1 MITGAEISIIHFVA
15 GKIKSKLSTDELK
28 EKTEKILG
36 DQQLVNLL
44 GEFYQLDAK
53 HAKEQNEQWDQA
65 RDLIDTLKTLQKS
78 KFVLLRFMNAR
89 TAYSLAKS
97 FRTNVIEGTTAA
109 KLQAYKDDLRKRS
122 VRSMNIS
129 NVGHYGYT
137 ETAICLP
144 KKKSTEEAGRTTD
157 KPTKEAYSSNSH
169 QAPARNNEN
178 VTPRYILRSSSGI
191 AFAYPRGTP
200 ENPTISCPVGSKPT
214 IPEGCKYGSVVYYHD
229 ALMNDAELDEVNSE
243 DDDLVTVIE
252 IKDRPES
259 AQHKSQASSSHH
271 SEGSTSCETSIVNAL
286 KPMAETA
293 HLVQDILKF
302 ANNNDDDDDQFG
314 ADGYD
319 FGGLYDFEVEC

>member
-28 EKTEKILG
+28 KKTEKILG

-78 KFVLLRFMNAR
+78 NF
-89 TAYSLAKS
+89 
-97 FRTNVIEGTTAA
+97 EGTTAA

-122 VRSMNIS
+122 V
-129 NVGHYGYT
+129 
-137 ETAICLP
+137 

-157 KPTKEAYSSNSH
+157 KPTKEANSSSSH
-169 QAPARNNEN
+169 QAPAQNNEN

-229 ALMNDAELDEVNSE
+229 AHMNDADLDEVNSE

-252 IKDRPES
+252 IKDGPES

-302 ANNNDDDDDQFG
+302 ANDNDDDDQSG

>member
-28 EKTEKILG
+28 KKTEKILG

-78 KFVLLRFMNAR
+78 NFVLRFMNAR
-89 TAYSLAKS
+89 RHHCSQITGLQGRFAKAKCSKKHEHLLVITAILK
-97 FRTNVIEGTTAA
+97 
-109 KLQAYKDDLRKRS
+109 QRS
-122 VRSMNIS
+122 VFQ
-129 NVGHYGYT
+129 
-137 ETAICLP
+137 

-157 KPTKEAYSSNSH
+157 KPTKEANSSSSH
-169 QAPARNNEN
+169 QAPAQNNEN

-229 ALMNDAELDEVNSE
+229 AHMNDADLDEVNSE

-252 IKDRPES
+252 IKDGPES

-302 ANNNDDDDDQFG
+302 ANDNDDDDQSG

>member
-65 RDLIDTLKTLQKS
+65 HNLIDTLETLQSS
-78 KFVLLRFMNAR
+78 KFVLRFMNAR

-97 FRTNVIEGTTAA
+97 YKKNVIKSTTAA
-109 KLQAYKDDLRKRS
+109 KLQAYKDELRKRS
-122 VRSMNIS
+122 RS
-129 NVGHYGYT
+129 VFQ
-137 ETAICLP
+137 

-157 KPTKEAYSSNSH
+157 KPTKEAYSSSSH
-169 QAPARNNEN
+169 QAPPQNNAN

-214 IPEGCKYGSVVYYHD
+214 IPEGCKYGSVVYYWHD
-229 ALMNDAELDEVNSE
+229 
-243 DDDLVTVIE
+243 T
-252 IKDRPES
+252 K
-259 AQHKSQASSSHH
+259 
-271 SEGSTSCETSIVNAL
+271 
-286 KPMAETA
+286 
-293 HLVQDILKF
+293 
-302 ANNNDDDDDQFG
+302 
-314 ADGYD
+314 
-319 FGGLYDFEVEC
+319 

>member
-15 GKIKSKLSTDELK
+15 GKIKSELSPDELK

-36 DQQLVNLL
+36 DQQLVSLL
-44 GEFYQLDAK
+44 GELYQLDAK
-53 HAKEQNEQWDQA
+53 QAKERNDQWDRA
-65 RDLIDTLKTLQKS
+65 HNLIDTLETLQSS
-78 KFVLLRFMNAR
+78 KFVLRFMNAH

-97 FRTNVIEGTTAA
+97 YKKNVIKSTTAA

-122 VRSMNIS
+122 
-129 NVGHYGYT
+129 
-137 ETAICLP
+137 
-144 KKKSTEEAGRTTD
+144 STEEAGRTTD

-229 ALMNDAELDEVNSE
+229 ALMNDADLEEVNSE

-302 ANNNDDDDDQFG
+302 ANDNDDDDDQSG